1 MAVWDEGRARERRE
15 ANQRGG
21 ERRQIEEE
29 RRGWDRRHSAKEMT
43 DEHDFDRR
51 GAHPSLFAAPGF
63 RLLRGVRRMSSAR
76 RGGAVRRSLRR
87 RLDDRLPE

>member
-15 ANQRGG
+15 ANQRSG
-21 ERRQIEEE
+21 ERRRIEEE
-29 RRGWDRRHSAKEMT
+29 RRGWDRRHSAKERT

-51 GAHPSLFAAPGF
+51 GAHPSLFAARGF

-76 RGGAVRRSLRR
+76 RGAVRRSLRR
-87 RLDDRLPE
+87 RLDDRLAE